1 MLRARSDCVTS
12 WTSAASP
19 GAGCDPLT
27 SPPAILLAP
36 VPEMETKG
44 LSCSCDCVDRL
55 KGKSVLTCVHTPRLC
70 PPFVPARCR
79 PCRQGWHGNSVRVR
93 RRGLRQR
100 SVQIVSL
107 RPAAFF
113 FSRRGRTAGRVESGS
128 TGATPSSVDPLHPTR
143 TAAPNLQLVD
153 RSTDPTSIEL
163 SGGPCGKFD
172 PRAGSLLA
180 SPKLRRE
187 GGPISGLSD
196 DPDVIG
202 FVGVTPQHR
211 SSPAAARVE
220 STDPIQ
226 PT

>member
-143 TAAPNLQLVD
+143 TRPPISNWSIDRPTQRRSSFRAAHAANSTHGLD
-153 RSTDPTSIEL
+153 RCWRHRSYDGKEAQSAASVTTRTS
-163 SGGPCGKFD
+163 
-172 PRAGSLLA
+172 LA
-180 SPKLRRE
+180 SSASHPN
-187 GGPISGLSD
+187 
-196 DPDVIG
+196 
-202 FVGVTPQHR
+202 
-211 SSPAAARVE
+211 
-220 STDPIQ
+220 TDRPR
-226 PT
+226 PPHV